1 MARIKNS
8 ESLGKKISLGLKTF
22 RGSLIFGRKGT
33 ILWDSYDMWIMEIFL
48 LPLAQMAF
56 FAFLASYLNYGQSY
70 VQYVVVGNALQV
82 MSFSAVF
89 AVANITS
96 QDKWQG
102 TLPSLIVTPANRMA
116 LLVGRAFF
124 QVLMSTLIAVTGLV
138 YAGIIF
144 GVSFS
149 SANLVGIAI
158 VIFLTSITMISFGL
172 LISGIGLF
180 MRTAMIVANIFLFLT
195 LLVSG
200 VNFPVSALPA
210 WLQPVSYAIPMTY
223 GVNALRMAISGASLL
238 SMVPVLIQELVN
250 GLVVLFIGYLLL
262 IGFEKLAR
270 STGRLEEY

>member
-1 MARIKNS
+1 
-8 ESLGKKISLGLKTF
+8 SLT
-22 RGSLIFGRKGT
+22 FGRKGT
-33 ILWDSYDMWIMEIFL
+33 IIWDSYEMWVMEIL
-48 LPLAQMAF
+48 ILPLMQMAF
-56 FAFLASYLNYGQSY
+56 FAFLAGYLNYGTSY

-124 QVLMSTLIAVTGLV
+124 QVLMSTLIAVTGLI
-138 YAGIIF
+138 YAGLVF

-149 SANLVGIAI
+149 SANFVGIAI
-158 VIFLTSITMISFGL
+158 AIVLTSLAMISFGL
-172 LISGIGLF
+172 LISAIGLY

-200 VNFPVSALPA
+200 VNFPVSTLPL

-223 GVNALRMAISGASLL
+223 GVEALRMAVSGGSLL
-238 SMVPVLIQELVN
+238 SMLLVLVQELVN

-262 IGFEKLAR
+262 IGFERLAR

>member
-1 MARIKNS
+1 MARTNNS
-8 ESLGKKISLGLKTF
+8 LARKISLGLKTF

-33 ILWDSYDMWIMEIFL
+33 ILWDSYDMWVMEIL
-48 LPLAQMAF
+48 ILPLMQMAF
-56 FAFLASYLNYGQSY
+56 FAFLAGYLNYGTSY

-138 YAGIIF
+138 YAGLVF

-149 SANLVGIAI
+149 NANLVGIAI
-158 VIFLTSITMISFGL
+158 VIVLTSLTMISFGL
-172 LISGIGLF
+172 LISAIGLY

-200 VNFPVSALPA
+200 VNFPVSNLPI

-223 GVNALRMAISGASLL
+223 GVDALRVAVSGSSLF
-238 SMVPVLIQELVN
+238 SMLPVLIQELVN
-250 GLVVLFIGYLLL
+250 GVVVLFLAYLLL